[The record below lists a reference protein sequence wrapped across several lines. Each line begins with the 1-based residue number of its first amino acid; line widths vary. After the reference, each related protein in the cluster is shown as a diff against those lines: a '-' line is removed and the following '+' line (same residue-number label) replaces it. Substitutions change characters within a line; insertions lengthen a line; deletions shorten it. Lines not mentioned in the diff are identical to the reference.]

1 MIMRITENFNLD
13 EFHCKDG
20 TTVPEEL
27 IGNVIELA
35 GNLQVLRDHIKSPI
49 FINSGYRSP
58 AYNAKVGGVKS
69 SQHLLAKAAD
79 ITTKN
84 HTPKQLY
91 DIIEFLII
99 DGKMKEGGLGLYPG
113 FVHYDV
119 RGEKARW

>member
-1 MIMRITENFNLD
+1 MRITENFNLD